1 MMGGKDVAKRC
12 AFTNVQLGYCRNRLF
27 STPERNQSTCGDL
40 EGLPLKVDLSSENTL
55 DLMGAQVTDQT
66 KTSDSYIF

>member
-1 MMGGKDVAKRC
+1 
-12 AFTNVQLGYCRNRLF
+12 LF
-27 STPERNQSTCGDL
+27 STPDRNQSTCSDL
-40 EGLPLKVDLSSENTL
+40 EGLPLKVDLSSKNTL